1 MSALAPRS
9 FRSRY
14 SASSQ
19 KQAALDRD
27 AAGKNRFGAKFPA
40 PVEKAE

>member
-1 MSALAPRS
+1 MLIRKPL
-9 FRSRY
+9 FRFR
-14 SASSQ
+14 Q
-19 KQAALDRD
+19 KQAALDRN